1 MFQKMKRVLSL
12 VLALAMMVSAGA
24 ILTACGDEN
33 VDETTTGGSSADETT
48 TAETTT
54 GAEVNPYAPEEL
66 TKDPNGEYTYNV
78 YTSTF
83 PTLWNVHDYET
94 NTDSIITD
102 YTSAGFY
109 TFDYNETYDGYA
121 LVEDMAIGE
130 PVDVTSQY
138 VGEEWGIAEG
148 DTAKAWKVTIR
159 QDIKWQDGTPI
170 TAQNFVNSIELLL
183 NPEANNYRA
192 DSVYNG
198 SFQLV
203 NAQNYFYGGK
213 TVTLAADSIHSVYS
227 EDLDAGLVFS
237 LAAPSAERNCEVS
250 MRTSMGF
257 PASYDAVACA
267 NYLIGNHGAD
277 MPAFTAETAA
287 AMEGKTLAEIKAD
300 ATLKAAWE
308 ALIGWWQTEPNEEL
322 DFFVAEKTYEEYS
335 FDKVGVKAV
344 SDYEIVYILVT
355 PLEGFYLKYNMSP
368 WLVHE
373 DLYKSCI
380 KMEDGVYYNTYGTS
394 PETTMSYGPYMLE
407 TFQNDKQF
415 TLVKNPYYFGY
426 NDAENAN
433 RYWTTKIVYDYVQE
447 STTALEL
454 FEQGKLDSKGLNA
467 EEMQIYSKSEHT
479 YYQAGDSTFFIA
491 LNPDLD
497 ALTAEQAKKEN
508 TNKTILTIKEFRM
521 ALSFA
526 LDRSAFCLATSP
538 TNGPAFGVY
547 SSIIVSDPENGTAY
561 RTTEQAKDALVNF
574 WGLADEIGEGKLYA
588 DKDEAIESITG
599 YNLDLGKEYFNK
611 AYDAAIAQGLMDEDD
626 VVEICIGIPNAKS
639 TTYNNGYDFL
649 VNNYTEAVKGTKL
662 EGKLTFTK
670 DDTIG
675 NDFADALKSNQV
687 NMIFFV
693 GWTGSALDPYGLMEA
708 YTSTDYQY
716 DPAWNTTTENL
727 TIAIDGVEY
736 TATVWAWTE
745 AMGGKKITITAADG
759 TTKEFSA
766 GSSDNIP
773 EIRLDILA
781 ALEGAVLQTYDMI
794 PLADD
799 ASASLKGM
807 QIRYYV
813 EEYIYGVGRGGVKY
827 MQYNYT
833 DAEWDAFV
841 AAQGGKL
848 NYK

>member
-183 NPEANNYRA
+183 NPDANNYRA

-198 SFQLV
+198 SFQIV
-203 NAQNYFYGGK
+203 NAKNYFYQGK
-213 TVTLAADSIHSVYS
+213 TVDEDNGLTGAYALADLVKGEDGVYTSPNGEPIYFSATKAIDWCSGNSLQAYVNAYADAYFNMANWDAVLAAHDADGKMAVTDENIELLASVISTEAWNETKEDVVNYMFYTSTFSEMSI
-227 EDLDAGLVFS
+227 D
-237 LAAPSAERNCEVS
+237 
-250 MRTSMGF
+250 
-257 PASYDAVACA
+257 
-267 NYLIGNHGAD
+267 
-277 MPAFTAETAA
+277 
-287 AMEGKTLAEIKAD
+287 
-300 ATLKAAWE
+300 
-308 ALIGWWQTEPNEEL
+308 Q
-322 DFFVAEKTYEEYS
+322 
-335 FDKVGVKAV
+335 VGVKAV

-407 TFQNDKQF
+407 TFQSDKQF

-479 YYQAGDSTFFIA
+479 YYQTGDSTFFIA
-491 LNPDLD
+491 LNPDLE

-561 RTTEQAKDALVNF
+561 RTTTQAKKALVDF

-588 DKDEAIESITG
+588 DMDEAIESITG

-675 NDFADALKSNQV
+675 NGFADALKSNQV
-687 NMIFFV
+687 NMLFFV

-708 YTSTDYQY
+708 YTSSGYQY
-716 DPAWNTTTENL
+716 DPAWDTTTEQL
-727 TIAIDGVEY
+727 AIAIDGVEY
-736 TATVWAWTE
+736 TASVWAWTE

-781 ALEGAVLQTYDMI
+781 ALEGAILQTYDMI

>member
-12 VLALAMMVSAGA
+12 VLALAMMASAGA

-33 VDETTTGGSSADETT
+33 VDETTGSSSEET
-48 TAETTT
+48 TAESTT
-54 GAEVNPYAPEEL
+54 GTPVNPYAPEEL
-66 TKDPNGEYTYNV
+66 QKDPNGEYTYNT

-83 PTLWNVHDYET
+83 PTLWNIHDYET
-94 NTDSIITD
+94 STDAIITD
-102 YTSAGFY
+102 YISAGFY

-121 LVEDMAIGE
+121 LVDDMAIGD
-130 PVDVTSQY
+130 PVDVTADY

-148 DTAKAWKVTIR
+148 DTAKAWKITIR

-198 SFQLV
+198 SFQIV
-203 NAQNYFYGGK
+203 NAKNYFYQGK
-213 TVTLAADSIHSVYS
+213 SVDEDNGLTEAYTLADLVKGEDGVYTTKNGEPVYIAVEKALDWLSGYTLKFYVDYYGAVYFGVDSFNALYALKDENGYVAVTDETIALLEGTITAVADWGETK
-227 EDLDAGLVFS
+227 EDVVNYMYYTSTYAT
-237 LAAPSAERNCEVS
+237 
-250 MRTSMGF
+250 TSM
-257 PASYDAVACA
+257 D
-267 NYLIGNHGAD
+267 
-277 MPAFTAETAA
+277 
-287 AMEGKTLAEIKAD
+287 
-300 ATLKAAWE
+300 
-308 ALIGWWQTEPNEEL
+308 Q
-322 DFFVAEKTYEEYS
+322 
-335 FDKVGVKAV
+335 VGVKAV

-355 PLEGFYLKYNMSP
+355 PLEGFYLKYNMGS

-373 DLYKSCI
+373 ELYKSCI

-407 TFQNDKQF
+407 TFQKDKQF

-433 RYWTTKIVYDYVQE
+433 RYWTTRIVYDYVQE

-454 FEQGKLDSKGLNA
+454 FEQGKLDTKGLNA

-479 YYQAGDSTFFIA
+479 YYQTGDSTFFIA

-611 AYDAAIAQGLMDEDD
+611 AYDLAIEQGLMDEDD
-626 VVEICIGIPNAKS
+626 VIEICIGIPNAKS

-675 NDFADALKSNQV
+675 NNFDGALKSNQV
-687 NMIFFV
+687 NMLFFV

-708 YTSTDYQY
+708 YTSTSYQY
-716 DPAWNTTTENL
+716 DPAWDTTTENL
-727 TIAIDGVEY
+727 TITIDGVDY

-841 AAQGGKL
+841 AAQGGTL

>member
-12 VLALAMMVSAGA
+12 VLALALMVSAGA

-33 VDETTTGGSSADETT
+33 VDETTESSSAED
-48 TAETTT
+48 TT
-54 GAEVNPYAPEEL
+54 GASVNPYAPEEL
-66 TKDPNGEYTYNV
+66 TKDANGEYTYNV

-94 NTDSIITD
+94 STDSIITD

-121 LVEDMAIGE
+121 LVDDMAIGD
-130 PVDVTSQY
+130 PVDVTADY

-198 SFQLV
+198 SFQIV
-203 NAQNYFYGGK
+203 NAKNYFYQGK
-213 TVTLAADSIHSVYS
+213 SVDEDNGLTEAYTLADLVKGEDGVYTTKNGEPVYIAVEKALDWLGGYTLKFYVDYYGAVYFGVDSFNALYALKDENGYVAVTDETIALLEGTITAVADWGETK
-227 EDLDAGLVFS
+227 EDVVNYMYYTS
-237 LAAPSAERNCEVS
+237 TYAA
-250 MRTSMGF
+250 TSM
-257 PASYDAVACA
+257 D
-267 NYLIGNHGAD
+267 
-277 MPAFTAETAA
+277 
-287 AMEGKTLAEIKAD
+287 
-300 ATLKAAWE
+300 
-308 ALIGWWQTEPNEEL
+308 Q
-322 DFFVAEKTYEEYS
+322 
-335 FDKVGVKAV
+335 VGVKAV

-355 PLEGFYLKYNMSP
+355 PLEGFYLKYNMGS

-373 DLYKSCI
+373 ELYKSCI

-433 RYWTTKIVYDYVQE
+433 RYWTTRIVYDYVQE

-454 FEQGKLDSKGLNA
+454 FEQGKLDTKGLNA

-479 YYQAGDSTFFIA
+479 YYQTGDSTFFIA
-491 LNPDLD
+491 LNPDMD
-497 ALTAEQAKKEN
+497 ALSAEQAKKEN
-508 TNKTILTIKEFRM
+508 TNKTIITIKEFRM

-547 SSIIVSDPENGTAY
+547 SSIIVSDPETGTAY

-588 DKDEAIESITG
+588 DKDEAIDSITG

-611 AYDAAIAQGLMDEDD
+611 AYDLAIEQGLMDEDD
-626 VVEICIGIPNAKS
+626 VIEICIGIPNAKS

-675 NDFADALKSNQV
+675 NGFADALKSNQV
-687 NMIFFV
+687 NMLFFV

-708 YTSTDYQY
+708 YTSTSYQY
-716 DPAWNTTTENL
+716 DPAWDTTTENL

-841 AAQGGKL
+841 AAQGGTL